1 MDIAN
6 LEALHTGGRITAEKL
21 AELKAAIASEG

>member
-6 LEALHTGGRITAEKL
+6 LEALHADGRITAEKL
-21 AELKAAIASEG
+21 ADLRSAIQAEG